1 MHSQLFFF
9 LANFFKSVNQKQVV
23 KCTARRWPSP
33 RPLAILPNNKLR
45 NILGCTKLVYQRI
58 SMHYKKNVRIF
69 SSFYFGLFW
78 KKNGL
83 DLSNEAADCI
93 PLSWKSHF
101 FLRKKFR
108 LGLLK
113 NDNWAYFWGLRMVNL
128 LEMKTCSMLDC
139 LWKRYTQNIR

>member
-1 MHSQLFFF
+1 
-9 LANFFKSVNQKQVV
+9 
-23 KCTARRWPSP
+23 
-33 RPLAILPNNKLR
+33 
-45 NILGCTKLVYQRI
+45 
-58 SMHYKKNVRIF
+58 MHYKKNVRIF
-69 SSFYFGLFW
+69 SSFYFGLFL
-78 KKNGL
+78 KKKGL

-139 LWKRYTQNIR
+139 L